1 MAAHGMGGAARRAVC
16 SDLHGLA
23 DNQMYVVPLDYGSA
37 GVEAICMTGHR
48 VHIVL
53 TLCSHR
59 VSHHDH
65 IVLTWCSH
73 ICSHHIHITFTSRSH
88 HVHIVHTSCSHL
100 RL

>member
-1 MAAHGMGGAARRAVC
+1 MTTGDEMRHCRFCPQLSEFGASNNCWHGARSTC

-59 VSHHDH
+59 V
-65 IVLTWCSH
+65 
-73 ICSHHIHITFTSRSH
+73 HIT
-88 HVHIVHTSCSHL
+88 ITSCSHGAHI
-100 RL
+100 